1 MCTVRRCCVARIG
14 VTALR
19 GAAEGRPMNC
29 ELFDGERV
37 ENVDVTGQ
45 EVDIWIQPNLH
56 EIERRRAHGVGAM
69 CDHDH
74 IRALMDMPEGLHV
87 PLRCLDGATLM
98 AMEDLVELRA
108 VKFDGNSV
116 SRVAVQP
123 VAMVGISK
131 VAECWDD
138 ARRITWLG
146 PHAPRYVIASGRI
159 AKRVLAEVDPQV
171 GLAVPQDGQCRIAR
185 TAGARRVF
193 PSWQRWAI
201 AERAF
206 AKWLGN
212 SQPSQV
218 SQASSI
224 GGREAGMMPSVSK
237 RR

>member
-1 MCTVRRCCVARIG
+1 
-14 VTALR
+14 
-19 GAAEGRPMNC
+19 MNC
-29 ELFDGERV
+29 ELFDGECV
-37 ENVDVTGQ
+37 EDVDVIGQ
-45 EVDIWIQPNLH
+45 EVDIWIRPNIH
-56 EIERRRAHGVGAM
+56 EIERRRAQGVGAM

-74 IRALMDMPEGLHV
+74 IRALMDLPEGVYV
-87 PLRCLDGATLM
+87 PLRCLDGATLL
-98 AMEDLVELRA
+98 AMDDLVERGA
-108 VKFDGNSV
+108 VEFDGDSV

-146 PHAPRYVIASGRI
+146 SHAPRYVIASGRI
-159 AKRVLAEVDPQV
+159 AKRVLAEIDPQV
-171 GLAVPQDGQCRIAR
+171 GLAVQQDGAWRIAR

-206 AKWLGN
+206 AGWLGTA
-212 SQPSQV
+212 QPSSV

-224 GGREAGMMPSVSK
+224 GGREAGMIPSASK
-237 RR
+237 LA